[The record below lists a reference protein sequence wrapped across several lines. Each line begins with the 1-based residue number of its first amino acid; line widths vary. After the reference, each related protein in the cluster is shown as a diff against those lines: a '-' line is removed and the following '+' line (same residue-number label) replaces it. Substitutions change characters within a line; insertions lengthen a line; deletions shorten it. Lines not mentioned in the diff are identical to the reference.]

1 MPVKSLTLLNYRN
14 YKNESFVFHNNF
26 NLIVGKNGQGKT
38 NLLEAVN
45 LICKFSPFK
54 KTALEEIINFNSEET
69 RIKGEILNS
78 GTLNEINIQLSKNR
92 KIIKLNNKILYKT
105 YKYSKKNQVVTF
117 LPHEIEL
124 IKGQPSNRRNYL
136 DLIISNLDPEHLA
149 DSKNYYKILKQRNAL
164 LAKQMKGSTDLIQV
178 WNEKL
183 SEPAK
188 KIVFK
193 RIKLINKISEIINRY
208 YKEISGTDTQVQIQ
222 YKSKFDITENYQ
234 NDYIEILKQNLRKDS
249 ERKFTTTGPHRDQI
263 IFVLNGEDSSKYAS
277 QGEAKSLV
285 LSLKSTEIELYR
297 RLSGQDPIL
306 ILDDLSSELDDLR
319 KGYYSDLL
327 NNYSGQIFV
336 TTANLEPAFRK
347 NADKIFFI
355 EGGKIT
361 KTE

>member
-1 MPVKSLTLLNYRN
+1 M
-14 YKNESFVFHNNF
+14 
-26 NLIVGKNGQGKT
+26 
-38 NLLEAVN
+38 
-45 LICKFSPFK
+45 
-54 KTALEEIINFNSEET
+54 
-69 RIKGEILNS
+69 
-78 GTLNEINIQLSKNR
+78 
-92 KIIKLNNKILYKT
+92 
-105 YKYSKKNQVVTF
+105 
-117 LPHEIEL
+117 
-124 IKGQPSNRRNYL
+124 
-136 DLIISNLDPEHLA
+136 
-149 DSKNYYKILKQRNAL
+149 
-164 LAKQMKGSTDLIQV
+164 
-178 WNEKL
+178 
-183 SEPAK
+183 
-188 KIVFK
+188 
-193 RIKLINKISEIINRY
+193 
-208 YKEISGTDTQVQIQ
+208 QIQ

-249 ERKFTTTGPHRDQI
+249 ERKFTTTGPHRDQM